1 VAVPAAGGRPLEPT
15 VLAEMESS
23 FGHDFSRVRVHSG
36 DEASSMAQRRRARAY
51 TVGHDIVLG
60 SGEAVTGGAD
70 RRLLAH
76 ELAHVV
82 QYDRSGRAVLARQ
95 PSPPVAPAAP
105 VAPGTAAVIHY
116 EEITLPGGRVRMR
129 AWGKVGDPL
138 PRSGYEANW
147 PGPGEVG
154 LPGMDRWHLAGPDAT
169 GGEIGIAYAPRNFN
183 VSQTAAVENV
193 VRISRAYMRVE
204 GGDVFFDF
212 EADCRIVGEHEGVSI
227 RVVEDVRW
235 QIDGR
240 LPGSDDLIH
249 ILDQR
254 AAVPAMTP
262 PTTPPSVPAPAAP
275 GEGPAPTSERAPSGT
290 APEPGPAVTPEVEPG
305 PEVTPTVE
313 VPGVGAVGD
322 LALKTVVAE
331 IGVNLLLAA
340 VSYYLN
346 KWHAEKQISL
356 FNNDIQGLLPE
367 INSRLKNRTAEILE
381 NSKAFPLVYGN
392 ITILYTHDK
401 YQVED
406 YNEGSMS
413 VFSVGIS
420 HQNYQT
426 RESPTGPRDPSSDND
441 PEYSLT
447 FSVPLF
453 DEKTAEK
460 GASSLVRDYRQVR
473 EELTYPAYKV
483 RLSAVIA
490 LYKLAMQDSSLR
502 TLVIRDLLGALRD
515 EDSTVRMVSAAFL
528 SRLQAK
534 IAIPYIQEVLA
545 ITTDDEHRE
554 LIERYLHQ
562 LQQS

>member
-1 VAVPAAGGRPLEPT
+1 M
-15 VLAEMESS
+15 LAEMESS

-95 PSPPVAPAAP
+95 PSPPVAP
-105 VAPGTAAVIHY
+105 GMAAVIHY
-116 EEITLPGGRVRMR
+116 EEVALPGGRVRMR
-129 AWGKVGDPL
+129 AWGKAGDPL
-138 PRSGYEANW
+138 PRSGYEAKW

-183 VSQTAAVENV
+183 VSQTATVENV
-193 VRISRAYMRVE
+193 LRTSRAYMRLE

-240 LPGSDDLIH
+240 LPGSDDFIH
-249 ILDQR
+249 ILDER
-254 AAVPAMTP
+254 AVVPAMTP
-262 PTTPPSVPAPAAP
+262 ATTPPPVPAPAAP
-275 GEGPAPTSERAPSGT
+275 GEGPAPKSAGGPSGT
-290 APEPGPAVTPEVEPG
+290 APEPGSQVTPKVEPG
-305 PEVTPTVE
+305 PEVTPKVEPGPEVTPKVE

-322 LALKTVVAE
+322 VALKTVVAE
-331 IGVNLLLAA
+331 IGLNILLTA
-340 VSYYLN
+340 VIYYLN
-346 KWHAEKQISL
+346 KWHAEKQIRL
-356 FNNDIQGLLPE
+356 FNNDLQGLLPE
-367 INSRLKNRTAEILE
+367 INSRLKKRAAEILE
-381 NSKAFPLVYGN
+381 ESKAFHLVYGN
-392 ITILYTHDK
+392 ITIVYTHDK
-401 YQVED
+401 YQEED

-420 HQNYQT
+420 HQNYRTQ
-426 RESPTGPRDPSSDND
+426 ESPTGPRDPFSDND

-460 GASSLVRDYRQVR
+460 GASSLVRGYRQVR

-483 RLSAVIA
+483 RLSAVIT
-490 LYKLAMQDSSLR
+490 LYKLAVRDSSLR

-534 IAIPYIQEVLA
+534 IAIPYIQEVLP
-545 ITTDDEHRE
+545 ITTDDKHRE

-562 LQQS
+562 LEQS